1 MAIRNS
7 PDWPLSSVDVNLRVT
22 KNIAIPPHI
31 IPLKPRTWVVCSKSL
46 VVKSFSSGCS
56 SPVLE
61 DATTNA
67 APVIEVGL
75 KLQRDFHVP
84 DSGELNAVICSLF
97 GDSQTE
103 QLAYDYYEKAK
114 AKPNF
119 TPQKSTLNLLVRYL
133 IGSKNWAS
141 LFSFCE
147 DVKKFKVLPSS
158 SMCCRLINVCIK
170 ARKLKLINILLQVF
184 LVDAEIAV
192 LAFDSAMKGYNSLH
206 MYSSTIVL
214 YEGMKCAGIVLDPS
228 CYCHT
233 MEACLKMGHYERAL
247 TIFQEF
253 ANGKYELVPSKV
265 YTKIYYIRCTSLGKL
280 DRCFEALEVFREMK
294 KRGVPEDHSIYSSL
308 ISCFASV
315 GKVKIAEELLEEAE
329 CKKMLRD
336 PALFLKLVLM
346 YVEVGQLERTVDI
359 VSVMKRVNIRVSD
372 CIFCSIVNAFSKRKG
387 LKAAA
392 QVYEH
397 LTSGGCEAGQVTYA
411 SVQNIYFR
419 LGLYSKAELLFS
431 EMVQKG
437 YDKCVV
443 AYSSMVSMY
452 SKTGRP
458 RDAMRIVAK
467 MKERGCEP
475 NVWIYN
481 SLLDMHGRALNL
493 KQVEKIWKEMKRR
506 KVFPDRVTYTS
517 VISAYSRAREFEMCT
532 KLFDEFKIKGGVI
545 DRAMAGIMVAV
556 FSKMNRVDEL
566 VKLLQDMKMEGT
578 KLDARLYRSA
588 MNALSDAGLSVENI
602 LGGGY
607 TTDDCKSRLLIH

>member
-1 MAIRNS
+1 MAISNS
-7 PDWPLSSVDVNLRVT
+7 LDCPLSSVDATLRVT
-22 KNIAIPPHI
+22 KNLAIPHHV
-31 IPLKPRTWVVCSKSL
+31 IPLKPRTLCWVVCSKSI
-46 VVKSFSSGCS
+46 VAKSLSSGCS

-61 DATTNA
+61 DTSTTTNA
-67 APVIEVGL
+67 ARVIDVGL

-103 QLAYDYYEKAK
+103 QLAHDYYEKAK
-114 AKPNF
+114 EKPDF

-133 IGSKNWAS
+133 INSKNWVS

-158 SMCCRLINVCIK
+158 SVCCRLISTCIK
-170 ARKLKLINILLQVF
+170 ARKLKLVTNLLQVF
-184 LVDAEIAV
+184 LVDAKIAV

-214 YEGMKCAGIVLDPS
+214 YEGMKCEGIILDPS
-228 CYCHT
+228 CYCHI

-253 ANGKYELVPSKV
+253 KNGKYEVVPSRIH
-265 YTKIYYIRCTSLGKL
+265 TKIYYILCTSLGKL
-280 DRCFEALEVFREMK
+280 DRCFEALEVLREMP
-294 KRGVPEDHSIYSSL
+294 KRGIPEDHSIYSSL
-308 ISCFASV
+308 ISSFASV
-315 GKVKIAEELLEEAE
+315 GEVKMAEELLEEAE
-329 CKKMLRD
+329 SKKMLRD

-346 YVEVGQLERTVDI
+346 YNKVGQLERTLDV
-359 VSVMKRVNIRVSD
+359 VSVMKRINIRVSD
-372 CIFCSIVNAFSKRKG
+372 CIFCTIVNAFSKRKG

-392 QVYEH
+392 EVYEQ
-397 LTSGGCEAGQVTYA
+397 LLSRGCDAGQVTYA
-411 SVQNIYFR
+411 SAQNIYFR
-419 LGLYSKAELLFS
+419 LGLYSKAEMVFA
-431 EMVQKG
+431 EMEQKG

-443 AYSSMVSMY
+443 AYSSMISMY

-458 RDAMRIVAK
+458 RDAMRLVAK

-506 KVFPDRVTYTS
+506 KVAPDRVTYTS
-517 VISAYSRAREFEMCT
+517 VISAYSRAREFDMCT
-532 KLFDEFKIKGGVI
+532 KLFDEFKINGGVI
-545 DRAMAGIMVAV
+545 DRAMAGIMVGV

-588 MNALSDAGLSVENI
+588 MNALSEAGLSVEA
-602 LGGGY
+602 Y
-607 TTDDCKSRLLIH
+607 TQGWVQPGRV